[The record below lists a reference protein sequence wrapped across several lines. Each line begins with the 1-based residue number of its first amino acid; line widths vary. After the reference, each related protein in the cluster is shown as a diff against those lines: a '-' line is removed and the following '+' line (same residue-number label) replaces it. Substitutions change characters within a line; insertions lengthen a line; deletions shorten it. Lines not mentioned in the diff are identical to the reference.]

1 LKTLAKLKS
10 ALIKMASSSD
20 PQWRRILATFSAA
33 QQRFDAARQA
43 REAQANQVTAYLY
56 EVEVR
61 RASVQSDRHRVRSRY
76 FFFGMLGAQTA
87 VTIATIAIA
96 AREKNTLWSLAAGI
110 GALAMAYAGY
120 VFLFT

>member
-1 LKTLAKLKS
+1 
-10 ALIKMASSSD
+10 MSSSPD
-20 PQWRRILATFSAA
+20 PQWRRIIATFSAA

-56 EVEVR
+56 EIQVR
-61 RASVQSDRHRVRSRY
+61 RASVQSDRHRVRSKY
-76 FFFGMLGAQTA
+76 FFYGMLGAQAA

-110 GALAMAYAGY
+110 GAVAMAYAGY